1 MTDQI
6 ETCRCGNDYLAIR
19 TDIYKDKREFVYC
32 DVCGALADRKTWQ
45 AGMKKPLTPLTD
57 NELIELKKVTRAA
70 NPAQQWGD
78 TLAYGHAVMRHC
90 GASGKLYFEGQ
101 K

>member
-1 MTDQI
+1 MRTTL

-45 AGMKKPLTPLTD
+45 AGMKRPPTALSD
-57 NELIELKKVTRAA
+57 ADLIELKKSTRAA
-70 NPAQQWGD
+70 NPTQQWGD
-78 TLAYGHAVMRHC
+78 TLAFGHAVMKCC
-90 GASGKLYFEGQ
+90 GVVNKQEIE
-101 K
+101 

>member
-45 AGMKKPLTPLTD
+45 AGMKKPLT
-57 NELIELKKVTRAA
+57 
-70 NPAQQWGD
+70 
-78 TLAYGHAVMRHC
+78 LAYGHDVMRQC

>member
-1 MTDQI
+1 MSDQI

-19 TDIYKDKREFVYC
+19 TDIYKDKREFIYC

-57 NELIELKKVTRAA
+57 NELIELKKATR
-70 NPAQQWGD
+70 QWGD
-78 TLAYGHAVMRHC
+78 TLDYGHTVMRQC
-90 GASGKLYFEGQ
+90 GVSDKLFFEGQ